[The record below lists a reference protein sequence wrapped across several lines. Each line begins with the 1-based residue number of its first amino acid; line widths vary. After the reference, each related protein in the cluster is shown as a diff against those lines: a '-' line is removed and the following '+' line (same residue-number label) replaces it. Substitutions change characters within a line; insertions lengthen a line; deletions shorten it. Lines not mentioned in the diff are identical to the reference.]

1 MDVQGEDSIGR
12 QRARSHPVAGWLGSE
27 VARRQR
33 GSRVSG
39 WKRRLSSTWVTEK
52 GELNVVES
60 VGLCED
66 KGRMNALII
75 SELDVLRRTCT
86 SEEAGVHKARQYAAA
101 IKTIRGLTGEIKTL
115 ADVPTGKG
123 TGIGTKIQEKIE
135 EILATGS
142 LASAERARATKAPDV
157 LDVFQNIYGVGPKKA
172 ADLVAAGYTSLEAL
186 ATAAALPANA
196 KLLNKNQRIGLRYY
210 ADLLERIP
218 RAEMD
223 EHNAVLMARKPAAL
237 EGIVVGSYRR
247 GRPDSG
253 DIDMMICT
261 RSAEVDAESALRDYV
276 KVLQDAGYI
285 KEVLALGPHKCL
297 AICQLAGKAARRL
310 DLLVT
315 PPGSFACSV
324 FYFTGSD
331 GFNVA
336 VRALAK
342 EKGFTLNEHGLFPGS
357 SSGVAVAG
365 LKTERDIFTALGL
378 QWKEP
383 AERTGP
389 EAVVAVAVSAS
400 NSSSSTNSAS
410 SASSASTNSTPRTY
424 MFGRV
429 ATMPKGSLRMS
440 TAAAI
445 IVSSMCEEDYDND
458 DSDHDDD
465 RR

>member
-1 MDVQGEDSIGR
+1 
-12 QRARSHPVAGWLGSE
+12 
-27 VARRQR
+27 
-33 GSRVSG
+33 
-39 WKRRLSSTWVTEK
+39 
-52 GELNVVES
+52 
-60 VGLCED
+60 
-66 KGRMNALII
+66 MNALII
-75 SELDVLRRTCT
+75 SELDVLRRTCA
-86 SEEAGVHKARQYAAA
+86 SEEAGVHKARQYATA
-101 IKTIRGLTGEIKTL
+101 IKTIRGLTGEIKTM

-123 TGIGTKIQEKIE
+123 TGIGEKIQEKIE

-172 ADLVAAGYTSLEAL
+172 ADLVAAGYTSLEGLRA
-186 ATAAALPANA
+186 AAALSANA
-196 KLLNKNQRIGLRYY
+196 KLLTKNQRIGIRYY

-261 RSAEVDAESALRDYV
+261 RSAEVNSEAALKDYV
-276 KVLQDAGYI
+276 KALQDAGYL
-285 KEVLALGPHKCL
+285 KEVLAIGPHKCL

-315 PPGSFACSV
+315 PPESFACSV

-342 EKGFTLNEHGLFPGS
+342 EKGFTLNEHGLFRGGS
-357 SSGVAVAG
+357 STGGVAVAG

-383 AERTGP
+383 VERTGP
-389 EAVVAVAVSAS
+389 EACVLATASSS
-400 NSSSSTNSAS
+400 NSSSSSSSNSS
-410 SASSASTNSTPRTY
+410 
-424 MFGRV
+424 GRV

-440 TAAAI
+440 TAAAVL
-445 IVSSMCEEDYDND
+445 VSSMWEEDYDDGD
-458 DSDHDDD
+458 DTDYD
-465 RR
+465 

>member
-1 MDVQGEDSIGR
+1 MVIYLWSVKKVR
-12 QRARSHPVAGWLGSE
+12 LGF
-27 VARRQR
+27 AF
-33 GSRVSG
+33 
-39 WKRRLSSTWVTEK
+39 
-52 GELNVVES
+52 VVDYK
-60 VGLCED
+60 D

-75 SELDVLRRTCT
+75 SELDVLRRTCA

-101 IKTIRGLTGEIKTL
+101 IKTIRGLIGEIKTM

-123 TGIGTKIQEKIE
+123 TGIGEKIQEKIE

-172 ADLVAAGYTSLEAL
+172 ADLVAAGYTTLEAL
-186 ATAAALPANA
+186 RAAAALPANA
-196 KLLNKNQRIGLRYY
+196 KLLTKNQRIGLQYY
-210 ADLLERIP
+210 TDLLERIP

-261 RSAEVDAESALRDYV
+261 RSAEVNSEAALRNYV
-276 KVLQDAGYI
+276 KALQDAGYL

-297 AICQLAGKAARRL
+297 AICQLGSQGARRL

-315 PPGSFACSV
+315 PPESFACSV

-342 EKGFTLNEHGLFPGS
+342 EKGFTLNEHGLFRTAT
-357 SSGVAVAG
+357 GVALGG
-365 LKTERDIFTALGL
+365 LKTERDIFIALGL

-383 AERTGP
+383 VERTGP
-389 EAVVAVAVSAS
+389 EVVIVSASS
-400 NSSSSTNSAS
+400 NSSSSS
-410 SASSASTNSTPRTY
+410 SAS
-424 MFGRV
+424 
-429 ATMPKGSLRMS
+429 ATARR
-440 TAAAI
+440 I
-445 IVSSMCEEDYDND
+445 I
-458 DSDHDDD
+458 
-465 RR
+465 

>member
-1 MDVQGEDSIGR
+1 
-12 QRARSHPVAGWLGSE
+12 
-27 VARRQR
+27 
-33 GSRVSG
+33 
-39 WKRRLSSTWVTEK
+39 
-52 GELNVVES
+52 
-60 VGLCED
+60 
-66 KGRMNALII
+66 MNALII

-86 SEEAGVHKARQYAAA
+86 SEEAGIHKARQYAAA
-101 IKTIRGLTGEIKTL
+101 IKTIRGLTTEIKTM

-157 LDVFQNIYGVGPKKA
+157 LDIFQNIYGVGPKKA
-172 ADLVAAGYTSLEAL
+172 ADLIAAGYTTLEGL
-186 ATAAALPANA
+186 RAAATLPVNA
-196 KLLNKNQRIGLRYY
+196 KLLTKNQRIGLQYY

-261 RSAEVDAESALRDYV
+261 RSAEVDAEAALKDYV
-276 KVLQDAGYI
+276 KALQSAGYL

-297 AICQLAGKAARRL
+297 AICQLAGKSARRL

-315 PPGSFACSV
+315 PPESFACSV

-342 EKGFTLNEHGLFPGS
+342 EKGFTLNEHGLFRTAT
-357 SSGVAVAG
+357 GVAVGG

-378 QWKEP
+378 KWKEP

-389 EAVVAVAVSAS
+389 EACILAVTSS
-400 NSSSSTNSAS
+400 NSSSSS
-410 SASSASTNSTPRTY
+410 
-424 MFGRV
+424 
-429 ATMPKGSLRMS
+429 
-440 TAAAI
+440 
-445 IVSSMCEEDYDND
+445 
-458 DSDHDDD
+458 
-465 RR
+465 

>member
-1 MDVQGEDSIGR
+1 
-12 QRARSHPVAGWLGSE
+12 
-27 VARRQR
+27 
-33 GSRVSG
+33 
-39 WKRRLSSTWVTEK
+39 
-52 GELNVVES
+52 
-60 VGLCED
+60 
-66 KGRMNALII
+66 MNALII
-75 SELDVLRRTCT
+75 SELDVLRRTCI

-101 IKTIRGLTGEIKTL
+101 IKTIRGLMTEIKTM

-123 TGIGTKIQEKIE
+123 TGIGAKIQEKIE

-157 LDVFQNIYGVGPKKA
+157 LDIFQNIYGVGPKKA
-172 ADLVAAGYTSLEAL
+172 ADLVAAGYTSLEGL
-186 ATAAALPANA
+186 RTAAALPANA
-196 KLLNKNQRIGLRYY
+196 KLLTKNQRIGLQYY

-223 EHNAVLMARKPAAL
+223 EHNAVLIARKPAAL

-261 RSAEVDAESALRDYV
+261 RSAEVDAEAALKDYV
-276 KVLQDAGYI
+276 KALQSAGYL

-297 AICQLAGKAARRL
+297 AICQLAGKSARRL

-315 PPGSFACSV
+315 PPESFACSV

-342 EKGFTLNEHGLFPGS
+342 EKGFTLNEHGLFRTAT
-357 SSGVAVAG
+357 GVAVGG

-378 QWKEP
+378 KWKEP

-389 EAVVAVAVSAS
+389 EACILAVTSS
-400 NSSSSTNSAS
+400 NSSSSS
-410 SASSASTNSTPRTY
+410 
-424 MFGRV
+424 
-429 ATMPKGSLRMS
+429 
-440 TAAAI
+440 
-445 IVSSMCEEDYDND
+445 
-458 DSDHDDD
+458 
-465 RR
+465 